1 MVAIFISHFCNV
13 YKIICKDINISFQTM
28 SFTKQILSLT
38 ANNKAER
45 KLIAA
50 VHCVLE
56 ENERTLKSITLGL
69 QLDIEPDDNNRID
82 GIKQCYNNVIKVMLE
97 DGIMNWGRM
106 VVIIALAVYL
116 QREFSTD
123 LGDETSPYIEEFLND
138 WLSSHR
144 PLKRVTDVYETLKK
158 FLFLLF

>member
-1 MVAIFISHFCNV
+1 MYINNLQT
-13 YKIICKDINISFQTM
+13 INISLQTM
-28 SFTKQILSLT
+28 SLTKQILSLT

-50 VHCVLE
+50 VYCVLG

-69 QLDIEPDDNNRID
+69 QLDIEPDDINRID

-97 DGIMNWGRM
+97 DGVMNWGRM

-123 LGDETSPYIEEFLND
+123 LGDETSPYIEQFLND
-138 WLSSHR
+138 WLCNHR

-158 FLFLLF
+158 FLSLLF

>member
-1 MVAIFISHFCNV
+1 
-13 YKIICKDINISFQTM
+13 M
-28 SFTKQILSLT
+28 SLTKQLLSLT

-50 VHCVLE
+50 VHCVLND
-56 ENERTLKSITLGL
+56 NERTLKSITLGL
-69 QLDIEPDDNNRID
+69 QLDIEPADDINRID
-82 GIKQCYNNVIKVMLE
+82 GIKQCYNNVIKIMLA
-97 DGIMNWGRM
+97 DGVMNWGRM

-138 WLSSHR
+138 WLRCHR
-144 PLKRVTDVYETLKK
+144 PLKRVTNVYETLKK
-158 FLFLLF
+158 FLSLLF